1 MLVFGREKEWRREEE
16 NNGGERRTEKEKESK
31 YFLFE
36 GEEKQK
42 GKGRGVIFCAEEKEE
57 IICRRKTFFCL
68 DKKTT
73 AKEKEQNI

>member
-1 MLVFGREKEWRREEE
+1 MEEKENGEGKGEKMFFFVWRRRKTKRE
-16 NNGGERRTEKEKESK
+16 NI
-31 YFLFE
+31 
-36 GEEKQK
+36 
-42 GKGRGVIFCAEEKEE
+42 GRGIIFCAEEKEE